1 MPPQLIH
8 KQKQG
13 KKCLCWLYRCG
24 WSLWIKRLAHAY
36 QKIASGSQCAPGTR
50 CSVDETGI
58 NALCSAVLWI
68 SAGLLWRCT
77 QNYPQIAGARQQNA
91 DGCAA
96 QLTICRLSGWR
107 RAEHGWP
114 LRCQARRWALRTL
127 HPPIGA
133 MSAVCGLLCR
143 GFLCSKPWPVLR
155 PRVGA
160 GMASSAPKSSS
171 VNGWADPIT
180 GIATVVRRRRRP

>member
-13 KKCLCWLYRCG
+13 KKCFCWLYRCG

-50 CSVDETGI
+50 CSVDETGT

-68 SAGLLWRCT
+68 SASLLWRCT

-96 QLTICRLSGWR
+96 QLTICRLPGWR

-127 HPPIGA
+127 HPHWGNVGGLRAVVPRFPLFQALAGA
-133 MSAVCGLLCR
+133 ATACGGGNGL
-143 GFLCSKPWPVLR
+143 
-155 PRVGA
+155 VGA
-160 GMASSAPKSSS
+160 KK
-171 VNGWADPIT
+171 
-180 GIATVVRRRRRP
+180 

>member
-107 RAEHGWP
+107 RVEHGWP
-114 LRCQARRWALRTL
+114 LRCKPVGGRCERYIPRLGQCRRFA
-127 HPPIGA
+127 GCYV
-133 MSAVCGLLCR
+133 AV
-143 GFLCSKPWPVLR
+143 
-155 PRVGA
+155 
-160 GMASSAPKSSS
+160 SS
-171 VNGWADPIT
+171 VPSLGRCCDRVWGREWP
-180 GIATVVRRRRRP
+180 RRRQKVAR